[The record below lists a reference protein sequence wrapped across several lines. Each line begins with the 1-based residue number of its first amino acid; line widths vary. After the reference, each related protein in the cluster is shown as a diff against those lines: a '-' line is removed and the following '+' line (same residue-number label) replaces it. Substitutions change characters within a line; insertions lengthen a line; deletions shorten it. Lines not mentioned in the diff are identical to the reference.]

1 VSETGGKL
9 KMVIPFSSMN
19 DQNQVRKELIELLH
33 EIVDVL
39 GSEKSMLLTDEDVRQ
54 YQARAARIEELSS
67 SSKSD

>member
-1 VSETGGKL
+1 
-9 KMVIPFSSMN
+9 MVIPFSSMN

-39 GSEKSMLLTDEDVRQ
+39 GSEKSMRLTDEDVPQ

>member
-1 VSETGGKL
+1 
-9 KMVIPFSSMN
+9 MN

-39 GSEKSMLLTDEDVRQ
+39 GSEKSMRLTDEDVRQ